1 VRLAESN
8 KMCFEAVV
16 AAAAED
22 VSLGGAISLNAEE
35 DMLVNGSHLVWV
47 LRKSCYL
54 GKVL

>member
-8 KMCFEAVV
+8 EMCFEAVV

-22 VSLGGAISLNAEE
+22 VSLCGAVDLGAEE
-35 DMLVNGSHLVWV
+35 DVLVNGSHLDWV

>member
-8 KMCFEAVV
+8 EMCFEAVV

-22 VSLGGAISLNAEE
+22 VSLGAAISFDTEE
-35 DMLVNGSHLVWV
+35 EVLVNGSHLVWV